1 MKRIS
6 CFSVLRLWARYG
18 KRRTGQARV
27 KTQEKEKIGMERHTN
42 SFATNDTAKQGF
54 KSNKN
59 H

>member
-6 CFSVLRLWARYG
+6 CFSVLTLWARYG

-42 SFATNDTAKQGF
+42 SFATNDTVKQGF
-54 KSNKN
+54 KI
-59 H
+59 